1 MVQETAG
8 SVSDHVFS
16 VDCFLEKDDETADD
30 SAEYVYYQKIVLMS
44 LLPIF
49 IALGSAAFWIPYAIG
64 KKTIHF
70 IKEELVMTIV
80 VLIFIAH
87 PNITKSMFS
96 VFSCTEIVEDEYWIV
111 SNLDIRC
118 WTDTHTLIVIAVA
131 LPSILLWSIGIPAV
145 ALGFLIKSRKTL
157 HTVATRIRFGY
168 LYNGYETHTYY
179 WEFVILYRKIAII
192 CVSVF
197 LGNFSIPV

>member
-1 MVQETAG
+1 M
-8 SVSDHVFS
+8 SDHVFS
-16 VDCFLEKDDETADD
+16 VDCFLEKDDESADD
-30 SAEYVYYQKIVLMS
+30 SAELVYYQKIIMMS

-49 IALGSAAFWIPYAIG
+49 IAAGSALFWIPYALY
-64 KKTIHF
+64 KKAAHF
-70 IKEELVMTIV
+70 VTEELPMTVV
-80 VLIFIAH
+80 VLIMIAH

-96 VFSCTEIVEDEYWIV
+96 VFSCTEIVENEFWIV

-118 WTDTHTLIVIAVA
+118 WTEDHTLIVMAVA
-131 LPSILLWSIGIPAV
+131 LPSILIWSIGIPALMLV
-145 ALGFLIKSRKTL
+145 FLIKSRKTL
-157 HTVATRIRFGY
+157 HTVATRLRFGY
-168 LYNGYETHTYY
+168 LFNGYENHTYY